1 MLKNPCR
8 FKDLPR
14 NQRLTKP
21 GKQQTTSSLDE
32 DERKLNEEL
41 NKAGHIFR
49 LEPTNRS
56 GWEKIQNYGWIWCH
70 NQMPT
75 LLAME

>member
-8 FKDLPR
+8 FKDFPR

-56 GWEKIQNYGWIWCH
+56 GWEKNTKLW
-70 NQMPT
+70 
-75 LLAME
+75 LDLV